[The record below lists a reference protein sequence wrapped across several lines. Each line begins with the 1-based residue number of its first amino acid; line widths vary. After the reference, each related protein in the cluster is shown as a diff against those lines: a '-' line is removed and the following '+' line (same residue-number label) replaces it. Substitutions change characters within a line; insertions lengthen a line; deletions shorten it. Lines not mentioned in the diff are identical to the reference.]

1 MALKF
6 YRVAGKPPLFGKRQQ
21 LLIRHTTPEEKR
33 EPRRNL
39 QVTETVDSLTRGYL
53 AWVPLDPQQ
62 EVRIDQQALKGMKD
76 KDIEQLAALP
86 KYRLNSGSSE
96 ILNWITAAGACEH
109 LNMDV
114 VEYVPVYRSPAG
126 TGGGWGF
133 AIWK

>member
-1 MALKF
+1 MNNKIRSIVPITQNTF
-6 YRVAGKPPLFGKRQQ
+6 YPPNTPSARRCYNLGQSVAKAIKNWDSNKKIAVVGSGGLSHF
-21 LLIRHTTPEEKR
+21 LVDEE
-33 EPRRNL
+33 
-39 QVTETVDSLTRGYL
+39 
-53 AWVPLDPQQ
+53 
-62 EVRIDQQALKGMKD
+62 IDRQALGGMKD